1 MVGTPRV
8 TAEELKRRMD
18 EGEDLVLLD
27 MRRGSW
33 YRSDVKIKGARRV
46 EIETLE
52 EQYDELSPGADVVAY
67 CT

>member
-1 MVGTPRV
+1 
-8 TAEELKRRMD
+8 MD